1 MMDNQTQEEF
11 SQFMDVCGSLLTA
24 LQAING
30 NIQLQA
36 QSVAEYGSA
45 MEEITKCLRDQ
56 LAVQQD
62 QGRDIAATQRY
73 GADILALA
81 GNAAWV
87 EHAR

>member
-1 MMDNQTQEEF
+1 MTDNQTQQEF
-11 SQFMDVCGSLLTA
+11 IQFMEICHSMLTA

-36 QSVAEYGSA
+36 QTIMEYGAA
-45 MEEITKCLRDQ
+45 MEEMTKCLRDQ

-62 QGRDIAATQRY
+62 QGRDLAATQRNV
-73 GADILALA
+73 ADILALA
-81 GNAAWV
+81 RNAARV

>member
-45 MEEITKCLRDQ
+45 MEEITKCLHDI
-56 LAVQQD
+56 LATAND
-62 QGRDIAATQRY
+62 QGRDLAVTQRDV
-73 GADILALA
+73 ASILVLA
-81 GNAAWV
+81 RNAARI
-87 EHAR
+87 ENA

>member
-1 MMDNQTQEEF
+1 MTDHQTQQEF
-11 SQFMDVCGSLLTA
+11 IQFMELCHSMLTA

-62 QGRDIAATQRY
+62 QGRDIAATQRNV
-73 GADILALA
+73 ADILALA
-81 GNAAWV
+81 RNAARI
-87 EHAR
+87 ENA